1 MSTNPENLD
10 GVIDLDRYPIH
21 DPSHA
26 QYREL
31 LAYCRAELE
40 DDGCCSVPD
49 FFRPEAI
56 KTAAAM
62 AERLSDQVHRPNAD
76 GNPYDGVFD
85 GSWPEGHPR
94 SYRLRRGGGFICAD
108 LLDAD
113 SALWAFF
120 DAAATTAFMQDAFD
134 TRPLYQY
141 ADPLSS
147 MAITSMWD
155 GDTFPWHFDTNE
167 LTVSIMLQAPQ
178 AGGVFE
184 YVPNIRTP
192 DDERY
197 DAVKRTLDGERDGV
211 RTLELK
217 PGDMQ
222 LFRGRYTLHRV
233 TAVEGNIPRH
243 VALPSWSSAPG
254 QVGAVEHMIKSYG
267 RALPIH
273 YERAGQSPDRLAH

>member
-1 MSTNPENLD
+1 
-10 GVIDLDRYPIH
+10 
-21 DPSHA
+21 
-26 QYREL
+26 
-31 LAYCRAELE
+31 
-40 DDGCCSVPD
+40 
-49 FFRPEAI
+49 
-56 KTAAAM
+56 M
-62 AERLSDQVHRPNAD
+62 AERLSERVHRPNED
-76 GNPYDGVFD
+76 GNPYDGVID
-85 GSWPEGHPR
+85 ETLPRDHPR
-94 SYRLRRGGGFICAD
+94 RYRQRRGGGFICAD
-108 LLDAD
+108 LLDSD
-113 SALWAFF
+113 SALWTFF
-120 DAAATTAFMQDAFD
+120 NAARTTDFMQNAFD
-134 TRPLYQY
+134 QRPLYQY

-147 MAITSMWD
+147 MAITSMWR

-197 DAVKRTLDGERDGV
+197 DAVKRILEGERDGV
-211 RTLELK
+211 RRLILK

-233 TAVEGNIPRH
+233 TAVEGAVARH

-254 QVGAVEHMIKSYG
+254 QVGAVERMLKSYG